1 MDILPILLL
10 ISLVVIAL
18 VIWLFF
24 QMSSG
29 GQFDD
34 LEAPARRI
42 LLDDDGGR
50 PADSALSPQ
59 QAASGAQTPE
69 PLQKG

>member
-24 QMSSG
+24 RMSSG

-50 PADSALSPQ
+50 PAESSPSPQ
-59 QAASGAQTPE
+59 QPMPGSSDATHP
-69 PLQKG
+69 PKG

>member
-10 ISLVVIAL
+10 ISLAVIAL

-24 QMSSG
+24 HMSSG

-42 LLDDDGGR
+42 LLDDDSGR
-50 PADSALSPQ
+50 PPDPS
-59 QAASGAQTPE
+59 E
-69 PLQKG
+69 PPPKD

>member
-1 MDILPILLL
+1 L

-50 PADSALSPQ
+50 PADAAASPQ
-59 QAASGAQTPE
+59 QAASGAQKPDS
-69 PLQKG
+69 PPKG

>member
-1 MDILPILLL
+1 
-10 ISLVVIAL
+10 
-18 VIWLFF
+18 
-24 QMSSG
+24 MSSG

-50 PADSALSPQ
+50 PADSAASPQ
-59 QAASGAQTPE
+59 QAKSGAQTPE
-69 PLQKG
+69 PPPKG